1 ADSSQQDHNN
11 QCQQYGNDTVCIP
24 VITEGVDSATIRA
37 TNCIMSNCVT
47 TVPALLFA
55 YHDSSLAT
63 PYP

>member
-11 QCQQYGNDTVCIP
+11 QCHQYENITCIP